1 MLPVPPNSVPA
12 VTAAVEALPF
22 GVATTDAHGSI
33 TWANAAYSQL
43 TGCTTDELLG
53 QSAGEFPWD
62 ELANAPPSS
71 EPWRNQAVCKR
82 KTGETY
88 SAEYSITTLRD
99 AAEEVMG
106 FWIMKRDA
114 TGPSRSAGVPHEAK
128 DNLSA
133 LIESTSD
140 LIVSVDLEY
149 RLVTFNKA
157 LRDNI
162 KSNVGLQAAVG
173 MRLEEWLPPQRYALW
188 PPMFDRALSEGPFR
202 TEYSLLDDRTLELS
216 FNPIRQDDRTVG
228 VSVFGKDITERKAA
242 EKGLREAE
250 SKYRNIFDGAV
261 EGLYQTSLEG
271 KPITGNLALAKMLG
285 YESPEEGVRAVTDVA
300 LQVWLDPN
308 EPSHFVKLLEDQSVV
323 RGYESQFKRKD
334 GTPLWASLNS
344 RIVRDVEGKAPY
356 IEGFVEDITE
366 RKRIQDALRKSGEK
380 FAKMFLSSPAITAL
394 LRPDHDGDRYLD
406 INEAFERA
414 SGYRR
419 DEVIGRTSVDI
430 GLWPDPSDF
439 DKVITQFRADGKL
452 RNVEAHI
459 RTKSGGNRIVSLSA
473 DPIEIDG
480 QQCAVVT
487 SINLTEQRE
496 AEAQLKAQSKRFQN
510 IIENTDAGYFRL
522 GTDGCFEDV
531 NPAWL
536 RMHGFTRKEDIMSLH
551 FSAVHIPDDVAEA
564 QETVETMMRGEAR
577 RGELST
583 LRQDGTIGY
592 QTFSA
597 NPVLDGD
604 RVVGIE
610 GFLVDITAWKTAE
623 EEKRRTLQRANEVVA
638 KAEAH
643 YRLMFNSVSDAVF
656 VHKFGEDGRPSCF
669 LEVNDNACRLLGY
682 TREKLLQMRVAD
694 IIAPEE
700 HFNVSANA
708 KRFLADGHATWEG
721 RFAAQDCRRIPV
733 EVNARVF
740 NLDGSP
746 TIMSSVRD
754 ISERKDA
761 EARLQAQNERF
772 RRIIE
777 NTDAGYFRMGL
788 DGRWEDVNPAWLR
801 MHGFANREEAI
812 GLHFSAVLNPE
823 DQAKAKEIGQ
833 TLMRGESVRGA
844 ELPRLRDHWLS
855 DVLSQSRT
863 RRRYGRRHRR
873 LRR

>member
-1 MLPVPPNSVPA
+1 MTGLGLAVGIKTYCPPGTGNCRNRPGDRFPGTAWIGQYWRQDASRSHGARRMEGSNAPGVEAPHGGYEEDPGETVPPQCRELQCEARGFPMPNCATA
-12 VTAAVEALPF
+12 VLAAVESLPF
-22 GVATTDAHGSI
+22 GVAVTDPCGNI
-33 TWANAAYSQL
+33 TWANPLYAQQAGLIS
-43 TGCTTDELLG
+43 DELVG
-53 QSAGEFPWD
+53 QQGGQFDWD
-62 ELANAPPSS
+62 ALAHAAPSS
-71 EPWRNQAVCKR
+71 EPYRSRTLCQQKSGDFCSV
-82 KTGETY
+82 EH
-88 SAEYSITTLRD
+88 SITTLRNS
-99 AAEEVMG
+99 AGEVTG
-106 FWIMKRDA
+106 FWIMKRDT
-114 TGPSRSAGVPHEAK
+114 TGPSRSADVPYEAK

-157 LRDNI
+157 LRENI
-162 KSNVGLQAAVG
+162 KWNIGAQAAVG

-202 TEYSLLDDRTLELS
+202 TEYSLLNGRTLELS

-308 EPSHFVKLLEDQSVV
+308 ERSHFVKLLEDQSVV

-366 RKRIQDALRKSGEK
+366 RKRIQDALRKSEEK

-480 QQCAVVT
+480 QQCAVLT

-496 AEAQLKAQSKRFQN
+496 AEARLQAQNQRFQR
-510 IIENTDAGYFRL
+510 IIESTDAGYFRI
-522 GTDGCFEDV
+522 GTDGCYEDV
-531 NPAWL
+531 NAAWL
-536 RMHGFTRKEDIMSLH
+536 RMHGFTRKEDIISLH
-551 FSAVHIPDDVAEA
+551 FSAVHIPEDVAEA
-564 QETVETMMRGEAR
+564 QETVEIMMRGEAR

-583 LRQDGTIGY
+583 LRQDR
-592 QTFSA
+592 S
-597 NPVLDGD
+597 
-604 RVVGIE
+604 
-610 GFLVDITAWKTAE
+610 
-623 EEKRRTLQRANEVVA
+623 
-638 KAEAH
+638 
-643 YRLMFNSVSDAVF
+643 
-656 VHKFGEDGRPSCF
+656 
-669 LEVNDNACRLLGY
+669 
-682 TREKLLQMRVAD
+682 
-694 IIAPEE
+694 EE
-700 HFNVSANA
+700 H
-708 KRFLADGHATWEG
+708 T
-721 RFAAQDCRRIPV
+721 
-733 EVNARVF
+733 
-740 NLDGSP
+740 
-746 TIMSSVRD
+746 
-754 ISERKDA
+754 SE
-761 EARLQAQNERF
+761 LQS
-772 RRIIE
+772 
-777 NTDAGYFRMGL
+777 
-788 DGRWEDVNPAWLR
+788 LR
-801 MHGFANREEAI
+801 
-812 GLHFSAVLNPE
+812 
-823 DQAKAKEIGQ
+823 
-833 TLMRGESVRGA
+833 
-844 ELPRLRDHWLS
+844 
-855 DVLSQSRT
+855 
-863 RRRYGRRHRR
+863 
-873 LRR
+873 